1 MLFLK
6 RCFFILLLGC
16 LSAYGQTNKNT
27 STMRPID
34 KLYNSVQP
42 LNYKTKPQYYIEAN
56 QSGCFYELYVN
67 GRGVF
72 KLYEQ
77 VGLVGH
83 GVCINDAILKTGM
96 QEVTIKLYPLGQTE
110 IDNFETFTKN
120 ARIDVKIEKYDLLD
134 DSVNEEVARVKIPQI
149 KDKNNL
155 IRIKGLPYFEH
166 TFTFHAEVPY
176 EVKGWSESQDLTKM
190 NQDQLEKEVVAFH
203 NNYANII
210 HNQDETKWVELAKNR
225 ELEYLLSEE
234 YNDVKSESVKKRKK
248 EVKEIFDS
256 EFKKK
261 IPLDPYEMVFGGQGR
276 IVALKGVNR
285 KSNSALSFGIE
296 KEYNGKLRKIRKSQY
311 LYLHKPKGSNQLE
324 IIR

>member
-1 MLFLK
+1 MKINKLK
-6 RCFFILLLGC
+6 NLTGVLLLFILTAC
-16 LSAYGQTNKNT
+16 AQKEN
-27 STMRPID
+27 TMRPID
-34 KLYNSVQP
+34 ELYNSVQP
-42 LNYKTKPQYYIEAN
+42 LSYNSKPVYYIEAS

-110 IDNFETFTKN
+110 IENFETFTKN
-120 ARIDVKIEKYDLLD
+120 ARIDVKVEKYDLLD
-134 DSVNEEVARVKIPQI
+134 DTIDEEVARMKVPQI
-149 KDKNNL
+149 EDKSNL
-155 IRIKGLPYFEH
+155 IRIKNLPYFEH
-166 TFTFHAEVPY
+166 TFTFYAEVPY

-190 NQDQLEKEVVAFH
+190 NQEELEKEVVAFH

-210 HNQDETKWVELAKNR
+210 HNQDEAKWVELTKNR
-225 ELEYLLSEE
+225 ELEYLISEE
-234 YNDVKSESVKKRKK
+234 YNDTKSESVKERKK
-248 EVKEIFDS
+248 ELKEIFDS

-261 IPLDPYEMVFGGQGR
+261 EPLDPYEMVFGGNGR
-276 IVALKGVNR
+276 FVALKSTVEKGE
-285 KSNSALSFGIE
+285 SALSFGIE
-296 KEYNGKLRKIRKSQY
+296 SEENGEMVKFRYYSY